1 MDRRNAA
8 TTRAQGRSGLRA
20 ASLAL
25 AGALALGASQA
36 GAEDASLQPVGPTLE
51 LAQLDRAGSL
61 GFAEPGVVRL
71 PAAAT
76 SEDATQHLEIE
87 RGKSLFV
94 RTDYTVRRVSVGDPE
109 TLDVVVLSPRELQF
123 VAKKIGATNVVLW
136 DPQGTPQAALDVH
149 VGTPHSQVESE
160 IQRVLGNPD
169 VKVDSAGES
178 IVLKGSVAN
187 ALASE
192 QAMTVARGFFPGKQ
206 ENVINLLEVGGDQQV
221 MLEVVVAEMSR
232 TLRREMG
239 TNFRVFHVG
248 DNHTAE
254 IFSFLNNLSS
264 LSDDAA
270 STALDVSDAI
280 NLVGSFTVGSDIYQ
294 VLFDV
299 LHEKGLGKI
308 LAEPTLVARS
318 GETASFLAG
327 GEIPIP
333 IAQGGAFGSI
343 TIEFKEFGV
352 GVAFTPTVM
361 AADRIHL
368 KVAPEVSAP
377 DFTLGATSGGLTVP
391 GFTTRRASTAVE
403 LADGQSFAIAG
414 LLRDDVAQLVDQY
427 PVLGEIPVLGVLFR
441 SSQFQKNESELVM
454 IVTPHLVKPLPP
466 GEHHLPTDHFVEP
479 NAFEFYLLGAL
490 EGRTWGSS
498 HDDDSA
504 QETGGLIGDV
514 GHTVAAAPEGEA
526 R

>member
-8 TTRAQGRSGLRA
+8 TARAQRRSGRPA

-25 AGALALGASQA
+25 VGALALAGAPSQ
-36 GAEDASLQPVGPTLE
+36 AEDASLQPAGPTLT
-51 LAQLDRAGSL
+51 LAQAGSL
-61 GFAEPGVVRL
+61 PYAEPGVVCL

-94 RTDYTVRRVSVGDPE
+94 RTEYTVRRVSVGDPE

-178 IVLKGSVAN
+178 IVLKGSVSN
-187 ALASE
+187 ALAAE
-192 QAMTVARGFFPGKQ
+192 QAITVARGFFPDQAEK
-206 ENVINLLEVGGDQQV
+206 VINLLEVGGDQQV
-221 MLEVVVAEMSR
+221 MLEVVVAEMARS
-232 TLRREMG
+232 LRREMG
-239 TNFRVFHVG
+239 TNFRVFHMG
-248 DNHTAE
+248 NNHSVE
-254 IFSFLNNLSS
+254 IFNFLNNLSS
-264 LSDDAA
+264 LSSDPETLGSIFA
-270 STALDVSDAI
+270 TDAI
-280 NLVGSFTVGSDIYQ
+280 NLIGSFTVGDDIYQ
-294 VLFDV
+294 FLFDV

-361 AADRIHL
+361 SADRIHL
-368 KVAPEVSAP
+368 KVAPEVSAL
-377 DFTLGATSGGLTVP
+377 DFTNAVTIGGSTVP
-391 GFTTRRASTAVE
+391 AFNTRRASTAVE
-403 LADGQSFAIAG
+403 LSDGQSFAIAG
-414 LLRDDVAQLVDQY
+414 LLRDDVTELVDQY
-427 PVLGEIPVLGVLFR
+427 PVLGEIPILGMLFR
-441 SSQFQKNESELVM
+441 SSQFQKNETELVM

-466 GEHHLPTDHFVEP
+466 GDHQLPTDHFVEP
-479 NAFEFYLLGAL
+479 NAFEFYLLGWL
-490 EGRTWGSS
+490 EGRMESA
-498 HDDDSA
+498 HQDSA
-504 QETGGLIGDV
+504 QQTGGLIGDV
-514 GHTVAAAPEGEA
+514 GHTVAAAPEGES